1 MCVSTLCVACRST
14 FLGSRAI
21 AGTLLKHKQ
30 LSAKGPDGL
39 TLEEVLKATGVQRP
53 AEAVAAIALDPKKVG
68 AQIARTVWVWVA
80 HFVCANMPCQL

>member
-1 MCVSTLCVACRST
+1 L
-14 FLGSRAI
+14 

-39 TLEEVLKATGVQRP
+39 TLEEVLTATGVQRP

-68 AQIARTVWVWVA
+68 RS
-80 HFVCANMPCQL
+80 F